1 MLRGVGQFDP
11 VLSTVPSSQQSQ
23 ALTSVESHVSLALTS
38 VDSHGSL
45 ALTSVE
51 SHGSLALTSVESHGS
66 LALTSVEGHG
76 SLALTS
82 VESHGSLA
90 LTSVESHDSL
100 NHLCILKTG
109 PENNDD
115 SDCKDMSR
123 FFATICSY
131 PFRTQP
137 FWLVLPPQSVI
148 PHAKKDIRGSTV
160 VNPLS
165 KSSLFQTLIFLEASV
180 ITCQA
185 VARSHDSTLIMIQ
198 SQFTGQSL
206 HVNWILIGSL
216 IFPRIHQN
224 QAGLLALLLLCVQWP
239 LALIQR

>member
-115 SDCKDMSR
+115 SDCKDMSL
-123 FFATICSY
+123 FFCNNLQLPLQNPTILAGSASPKRYSSCQKGHSRVY
-131 PFRTQP
+131 GCQP
-137 FWLVLPPQSVI
+137 
-148 PHAKKDIRGSTV
+148 
-160 VNPLS
+160 
-165 KSSLFQTLIFLEASV
+165 
-180 ITCQA
+180 
-185 VARSHDSTLIMIQ
+185 
-198 SQFTGQSL
+198 SQ
-206 HVNWILIGSL
+206 
-216 IFPRIHQN
+216 
-224 QAGLLALLLLCVQWP
+224 
-239 LALIQR
+239 

>member
-38 VDSHGSL
+38 V
-45 ALTSVE
+45 E
-51 SHGSLALTSVESHGS
+51 S
-66 LALTSVEGHG
+66 HG

-137 FWLVLPPQSVI
+137 FWLVLPPQSDI

-160 VNPLS
+160 VNPLNN
-165 KSSLFQTLIFLEASV
+165 SSLVQTLIFLEASF

-185 VARSHDSTLIMIQ
+185 MARSHDSTLIMIQ

-224 QAGLLALLLLCVQWP
+224 QAGLLALLLLCD
-239 LALIQR
+239 

>member
-123 FFATICSY
+123 FLQQFAATPSEPNHFGWFCL
-131 PFRTQP
+131 PKALFLMPKRT
-137 FWLVLPPQSVI
+137 FEGLRL
-148 PHAKKDIRGSTV
+148 
-160 VNPLS
+160 
-165 KSSLFQTLIFLEASV
+165 
-180 ITCQA
+180 
-185 VARSHDSTLIMIQ
+185 STL
-198 SQFTGQSL
+198 S
-206 HVNWILIGSL
+206 VNHLWSK
-216 IFPRIHQN
+216 H
-224 QAGLLALLLLCVQWP
+224 
-239 LALIQR
+239 